1 MTEFVAT
8 DRQAELIDDK
18 TRFLLITGSAGSGKT
33 IFCCLK
39 TILYAIEHPKA
50 RIGVFRSTLPALRET
65 AWLEIRTLLDKFK
78 IDYDEN
84 KTNAI
89 ITLSNESTIS
99 FTPLDDD
106 KKIRSLNLDYVFV
119 EQCEEVSEEI
129 FDELALRVRGEVS
142 LNSYG
147 QILLIAQPGP
157 KTHWIYKRFYQVKA
171 NDPDYKTEH
180 FSYLDN
186 PYLKEDQRKYYEGL
200 KETNYDRWRTHAL
213 GEWISSSKQIF
224 VNNWSVGLND
234 RRFYDFY
241 VGGVDFGWNNPS
253 CFLLIG
259 FYDDEAYVID
269 EVYGSELT
277 TTEFLNQIDEMLRS
291 HDLNFSEI
299 DSVYAD
305 AADPQSIEIFCREG
319 LNTYPSVK
327 DVKAKIDTTRE
338 TRIHIAESCVNLIR
352 ELPEY
357 EWKKNKDGELLE
369 EPVKKNDHS
378 IDALCYG
385 IYGVRGQL
393 SHNKPPSSFDKSQ
406 LKIY

>member
-1 MTEFVAT
+1 MAEFVAT

-39 TILYAIEHPKA
+39 TILYAIEHPYA
-50 RIGVFRSTLPALRET
+50 RVGVFRSTLPALRET
-65 AWLEIRTLLDKFK
+65 AWLEIRTLLDKFQ
-78 IDYDEN
+78 IEYEEN

-89 ITLSNESTIS
+89 ITLSNKATIS
-99 FTPLDDD
+99 FTPLDDS

-119 EQCEEVSEEI
+119 EQCEEVSEEV

-142 LNSYG
+142 LADYG
-147 QILLIAQPGP
+147 QILLIAQPSA
-157 KTHWIYKRFYQVKA
+157 KTHWIYKRFYQIKA
-171 NDPDYKTEH
+171 NDDDYKVEH

-186 PYLKEDQRKYYEGL
+186 PYLKEEQRKYYESL

-224 VNNWSVGLND
+224 TNNWSVGFD
-234 RRFYDFY
+234 RTFFDFY
-241 VGGVDFGWNNPS
+241 IGGCDYGWNNPS

-259 FYDDEAYVID
+259 FYDDEAYIID
-269 EVYGSELT
+269 EVYGSEMT
-277 TTEFLNQIDEMLRS
+277 TSDFLDKIRDMLHS
-291 HDLNFSEI
+291 HSLSFNDI

-305 AADPQSIEIFCREG
+305 ASDPESIEIFCREG

-327 DVKAKIDTTRE
+327 NVKAKIDTARE
-338 TRIHIAESCVNLIR
+338 TKIHVAENCVNLIR
-352 ELPEY
+352 ELPQY
-357 EWKKNKDGELLE
+357 EWKKSKNGDILD
-369 EPVKKNDHS
+369 EPQKVNDHA
-378 IDALCYG
+378 IDSMCYG
-385 IYGVRGQL
+385 IYGVRGEL
-393 SHNKPPSSFDKSQ
+393 SKDKPFATFDMSQ